1 MLRVNKKS
9 VSLLGNQ
16 KQNKMTTSN
25 VTFKVEQNAKYGD
38 FRVVKY
44 LNGTWLNER
53 DGNWTKNKAEQ
64 KAKEYRE
71 LAKKGITTMSDNV

>member
-1 MLRVNKKS
+1 MKNS
-9 VSLLGNQ
+9 I
-16 KQNKMTTSN
+16 
-25 VTFKVEQNAKYGD
+25 VTFKVEQNEKYGD

-64 KAKEYRE
+64 KAKEYRD
-71 LAKKGITTMSDNV
+71 LANKGINTMTDNV